1 MKKLVSLL
9 IPVYNVEK
17 FIKKCIESL
26 FCQTYDNIEYV
37 FVNDCTKDES
47 MSIIHDIIEK
57 YSIEKSRVTIVNH
70 NENKGIS
77 ITRNDCLHYAKGD
90 YILFIDS
97 DDWIDCDM
105 IEILINKANEDQ
117 ADIVGCGYIEEFEDQ
132 SVVYLQ
138 DYPSDYFKMLQAITK
153 LDIKGTLWKLLIK
166 RTLIEK
172 NGLTFIPDIIIGEDY
187 VFCCKL
193 FYFSRKTVS
202 AKVCPYHYVQYNP
215 NNYSNSSLYNIKSQA
230 RAIVAVQDF
239 YKEKGIYDKLL
250 DELNFRKFTL
260 KSSLLLNKKNYNVK
274 LWRKLFPECNYMWK
288 KINFS
293 FGNRLIFLLAL
304 SPFYFFVNII
314 RKLK

>member
-138 DYPSDYFKMLQAITK
+138 DYPSDYFKILCFVVNSFIS
-153 LDIKGTLWKLLIK
+153 LEK
-166 RTLIEK
+166 RFLPKFAPTIMY
-172 NGLTFIPDIIIGEDY
+172 NTIPIIIA
-187 VFCCKL
+187 
-193 FYFSRKTVS
+193 T
-202 AKVCPYHYVQYNP
+202 
-215 NNYSNSSLYNIKSQA
+215 A
-230 RAIVAVQDF
+230 RYI
-239 YKEKGIYDKLL
+239 I
-250 DELNFRKFTL
+250 L
-260 KSSLLLNKKNYNVK
+260 KVK
-274 LWRKLFPECNYMWK
+274 L
-288 KINFS
+288 
-293 FGNRLIFLLAL
+293 
-304 SPFYFFVNII
+304 VQ
-314 RKLK
+314 